1 MLEIAHGEHRFL
13 FTGDI
18 EAHGEAGVLPEARPV
33 DVLKVAHHGS
43 RTSSDEALL
52 RELRPRVAVVSAGRQ
67 NRFGHPHPEVWERL
81 TRLVPRVFRTDRD
94 GGVTVVSDGRTLEVS
109 TARALNR

>member
-1 MLEIAHGEHRFL
+1 
-13 FTGDI
+13 
-18 EAHGEAGVLPEARPV
+18 
-33 DVLKVAHHGS
+33 
-43 RTSSDEALL
+43 
-52 RELRPRVAVVSAGRQ
+52 VVSAGRQ

-109 TARALNR
+109 TARALDR